1 MIKYRVSCRV
11 SERKKGRKL
20 WGKIVGDADVL
31 WLALDVYNLIWPFFM
46 GNCHLDRPIGEML
59 LKAGKWERV
68 VLEPRNEE
76 DDWAFLPRVA
86 GRLVK

>member
-1 MIKYRVSCRV
+1 M
-11 SERKKGRKL
+11 KGN
-20 WGKIVGDADVL
+20 IIIGDADVL
-31 WLALDVYNLIWPFFM
+31 WFALDVYNHIWPFFM

-59 LKAGKWERV
+59 LKAGKWESV
-68 VLEPRNEE
+68 ELEPRKEE

>member
-1 MIKYRVSCRV
+1 M
-11 SERKKGRKL
+11 
-20 WGKIVGDADVL
+20 L
-31 WLALDVYNLIWPFFM
+31 WLALDVYNFIWPFFM

-59 LKAGKWERV
+59 LKAGKWERM

>member
-1 MIKYRVSCRV
+1 MILLGMLICV
-11 SERKKGRKL
+11 
-20 WGKIVGDADVL
+20 
-31 WLALDVYNLIWPFFM
+31 WLALDVYNLIWPFFI
-46 GNCHLDRPIGEML
+46 GNCHLDRPIGEIL

-68 VLEPRNEE
+68 ELEPRKEE